1 MGGAVTL
8 PASRQETTDNSSRW
22 TLGWSWLALMGVCF
36 LYAGD
41 AAPGVNEAHYFV
53 KAKNFWQPDW
63 CANDLFAASGK
74 AHATYY
80 WLFGWPTRFL
90 SLNATAWAGRLV
102 GWSLL
107 AAGLLRLTRAMRMPP
122 MSSVWV
128 MILWILGIQHGNLAG
143 EWVIGGIE
151 AKVPA
156 YGLVLFGLAEIVQ
169 RRWSRGWIWFG
180 AAAGFHVL
188 TGGWSVV
195 AAAIAFLLAERGP
208 KQWRVSRSTADDRSS
223 GGYQSPGKESSQGND
238 VRPLFFSR
246 GLFVGGAL
254 SLFGLIPAAAMSWGA
269 TDAEQISAARIYA
282 YFRISHHLMPAAF
295 HFDWYIRHSILT
307 IGCLV
312 CLAFAWW
319 QMPIAGIKRPKES
332 ATDSSRS
339 EQAVAFRIL
348 GWFAIG
354 AMTISLVGLLIGLL
368 PAIYPDQAA
377 KLLRFYWFRLADA
390 VTPLVF
396 AFLLVHFF
404 SPRNNIS
411 TTADQPGSQ
420 LFAVVW
426 LGRAGMVA
434 AIVLFAQAS
443 WERIQTGV
451 PVSVSNRMLGLN
463 ADADYAEQRR
473 TMEDWIAVCQFI
485 RSSTPDDAVL
495 LTPRHQQTFKWYA
508 HRAEV
513 VNWKDTPQNAV
524 ALREWAKRFLEVYPA
539 RLSTMRVT
547 IRYDDL
553 RAMRAKY
560 GCDWIVVDRRVVG
573 PELPLVQIYPA
584 SNQRNS
590 TYAVYELP

>member
-1 MGGAVTL
+1 M
-8 PASRQETTDNSSRW
+8 TTRDSCLEQRIQPTRSSMA
-22 TLGWSWLALMGVCF
+22 WSWLALMGVCF

-41 AAPGVNEAHYFV
+41 AAPAVNEAHYLV

-63 CANDLFAASGK
+63 CANDLFASSGK

-80 WLFGWPTRFL
+80 WLFGWPTQFV
-90 SLNATAWAGRLV
+90 SMNATAWIGRVV

-107 AAGLLRLTRAMRMPP
+107 AAGLLRLTQAMQMPP
-122 MSSVWV
+122 ISSVWV
-128 MILWILGIQHGNLAG
+128 MVIWILGIQHGNLAG

-156 YGLVLFGLAEIVQ
+156 YGLVLFGLADIVQ
-169 RRWSRGWIWFG
+169 RRWSRGWVWLG

-195 AAAIAFLLAERGP
+195 AAALAFWITERGP
-208 KQWRVSRSTADDRSS
+208 KRWRVSELA
-223 GGYQSPGKESSQGND
+223 GAPAGEVAGPI
-238 VRPLFFSR
+238 PAFFSR
-246 GLFVGGAL
+246 GLFLGGAL
-254 SLFGLIPAAAMSWGA
+254 SLVGLVPAAAMSWGA
-269 TDAEQISAARIYA
+269 TEAEQVSAARIYA

-295 HFDWYIRHSILT
+295 HADWYVRHTILT
-307 IGCLV
+307 LV
-312 CLAFAWW
+312 CLVALNTVWRRTSGAKNGLT
-319 QMPIAGIKRPKES
+319 PETRAIA
-332 ATDSSRS
+332 AD
-339 EQAVAFRIL
+339 QAIAFRIL

-354 AMTISLVGLLIGLL
+354 SMTISLVGLLVGLL
-368 PAIYPDQAA
+368 PAVYPDQAA

-390 VTPLVF
+390 VTPLAL
-396 AFLLVHFF
+396 AFLVVHFF
-404 SPRNNIS
+404 WQRSTLSRKPA
-411 TTADQPGSQ
+411 TTAINAD
-420 LFAVVW
+420 LARIW
-426 LGRAGMVA
+426 IGRAGMAV
-434 AIVLFAQAS
+434 VVGLFADAC
-443 WERIQTGV
+443 WERTQTGV

-473 TMEDWIAVCQFI
+473 TMEDWIAVCRFI
-485 RSSTPDDAVL
+485 RASTPEDAVL

-553 RAMRAKY
+553 RAMRAEY

>member
-1 MGGAVTL
+1 
-8 PASRQETTDNSSRW
+8 
-22 TLGWSWLALMGVCF
+22 MGVCF

-63 CANDLFAASGK
+63 CANDLFASSGK

-80 WLFGWPTRFL
+80 WWFGWPTRFL
-90 SLNATAWAGRLV
+90 SLNVTAWIGRLV

-107 AAGLLRLTRAMRMPP
+107 AAGLLRLTQAMRMPP

-128 MILWILGIQHGNLAG
+128 MVLWILGIQHGNLAG

-169 RRWSRGWIWFG
+169 RRWSRGWVWLG

-195 AAAIAFLLAERGP
+195 AAAIAFWLTERGP
-208 KQWRVSRSTADDRSS
+208 KRWRISQSIADDRSS
-223 GGYQSPGKESSQGND
+223 GQETATGDD
-238 VRPLFFSR
+238 VRPAFFSR
-246 GLFVGGAL
+246 GLFLGGAL

-295 HFDWYIRHSILT
+295 HFDWYVRHSILT
-307 IGCLV
+307 IGCLIS
-312 CLAFAWW
+312 LAFAWR
-319 QMPIAGIKRPKES
+319 QMPIAVIERAK
-332 ATDSSRS
+332 DSEPETLIA
-339 EQAVAFRIL
+339 EQAIAFRIL

-354 AMTISLVGLLIGLL
+354 AMTISLAGLLIGLL
-368 PAIYPDQAA
+368 PSIYPDQAA

-390 VTPLVF
+390 VTPLVL
-396 AFLLVHFF
+396 AFLLVYFF
-404 SPRNNIS
+404 SARNNS
-411 TTADQPGSQ
+411 SPTAEPQPRSQ
-420 LFAVVW
+420 PSAIVW
-426 LGRAGMVA
+426 LGRAGMLA
-434 AIVLFAQAS
+434 AIGLFAQAS

-485 RSSTPDDAVL
+485 RASTPEDAVL